1 MDIKKFQSFMI
12 LLEGLSGNFLCI
24 YSVAK
29 EPNLEEWTCRAESS
43 DLLYEPVGS
52 NPKLIYILSMIVGNG
67 YNFVSFKWQV
77 RIALVGKFT

>member
-52 NPKLIYILSMIVGNG
+52 NPKLIYIFIKTLSLKTHTGIRQN
-67 YNFVSFKWQV
+67 
-77 RIALVGKFT
+77 